1 MSMWSRYP
9 IVGYQVLPYGDLE
22 IEIDNGVDPA
32 TTDTVTVGTE
42 GVATWGYGLASPAT
56 GTTAAALATALASH
70 SYWGGSPP
78 TLVATYELN
87 TGLYAPRWR
96 ITTASAGVDVQ
107 VQFTTGDA
115 ATMACLG
122 LVDGDTLALA
132 TLGTAFTS
140 TRRWRGLWSPGDE
153 AATVEPVYVDEGQG
167 AMNPY
172 DPAYH
177 DRLRLSRQLVW
188 LCEWGMVDAADISR
202 ELVAVDAGL
211 QALANRESDDT
222 QGTLDDLLGAAGSDM
237 EMRLILSSSDSRDC
251 VLVDMGS
258 LRRDTYTRE
267 ETVGGRRYSVTLGMV
282 QAGAYE
288 GVET

>member
-22 IEIDNGVDPA
+22 IEIEGVS
-32 TTDTVTVGTE
+32 DTITVGAD
-42 GVATWGYGLASPAT
+42 GVTTWGYGLSVPAT
-56 GTTAAALATALASH
+56 GSTAAALATALATH

-78 TLVATYELN
+78 SLTAYYSLTESM
-87 TGLYAPRWR
+87 YAPRWAVATSSA
-96 ITTASAGVDVQ
+96 IDVNIEVTGGDTAPL
-107 VQFTTGDA
+107 
-115 ATMACLG
+115 ACLG
-122 LVDGDTLALA
+122 LAVGDTARLRQTVGPL
-132 TLGTAFTS
+132 LGQWWS

-222 QGTLDDLLGAAGSDM
+222 QGTLDDLLGAAGSNM
-237 EMRLILSSSDSRDC
+237 KMRLVLSSSDSRDC
-251 VLVDMGS
+251 VLVDTGS

-267 ETVGGRRYSVTLGMV
+267 ETVGGRRYSVTLGMM